1 MDATLLVADGQ
12 SPSRGALERFFSACG
27 FRVQTAHDAL
37 EWLGMVRSLHPDVV
51 VADVDTPRGGAAA
64 VVAFLR
70 ETGSESDVPAV
81 LVVGNAPPEV
91 LSQRTGVP
99 ESSCFQEPLRM
110 ESLLDRVGLAMALT
124 DLRRNWPPRSN
135 GRRLPQPNERRKGR
149 DGSTPESLASATCRT
164 GAFRQRRA
172 AKPDSAGLRH
182 DVLPTNVPRLR
193 PPPADP
199 GRTLGP
205 AGLLQPLRSRTGRP

>member
-1 MDATLLVADGQ
+1 MDARLLVADGQ
-12 SPSRGALERFFSACG
+12 SPSRGALERFFSQCG
-27 FRVQTAHDAL
+27 FRVETAHDAL
-37 EWLGMVRSLHPDVV
+37 ECLSMVRSLQPDVL
-51 VADVDTPRGGAAA
+51 VADLEMPWGGAAA
-64 VVAFLR
+64 VAAFLR
-70 ETGSESDVPAV
+70 EACSESGVPAV
-81 LVVGNAPPEV
+81 LVVGNAPREV

-110 ESLLDRVGLAMALT
+110 ESLLDRVGLAMALI
-124 DLRRNWPPRSN
+124 DLRRNWPLRSS

-164 GAFRQRRA
+164 VAFRQRRA
-172 AKPDSAGLRH
+172 AKPGPAGLRH

-193 PPPADP
+193 LPPADP